1 MTKKNRLI
9 LLLSVLFLLGSKS
22 VFAANAQTKTP
33 APATTTAGAPSPIQ
47 PQLVDFS
54 QCNRYFKVDSQKLFY
69 LSLASINA
77 NRFTIDEIQSKS
89 GYILFSVLKRQYLA
103 SVIAIDSKNSL
114 LKITP
119 TNNNYYF
126 PVGIVQNFF
135 KYIEL
140 NLNTPIEK
148 LGVTP

>member
-1 MTKKNRLI
+1 MVEKFFVFCLI
-9 LLLSVLFLLGSKS
+9 VFCLGVNTSTYGASSTVKTTPT
-22 VFAANAQTKTP
+22 AA
-33 APATTTAGAPSPIQ
+33 APSPVQ

-54 QCNRYFKVDSQKLFY
+54 QCNKYFKVDAQKLFY

-89 GYILFSVLKRQYLA
+89 GYILFSVQKRQYLA

-119 TNNNYYF
+119 ANNNYYF
-126 PVGIVQNFF
+126 PIGIVQNFF
-135 KYIEL
+135 KYVEL